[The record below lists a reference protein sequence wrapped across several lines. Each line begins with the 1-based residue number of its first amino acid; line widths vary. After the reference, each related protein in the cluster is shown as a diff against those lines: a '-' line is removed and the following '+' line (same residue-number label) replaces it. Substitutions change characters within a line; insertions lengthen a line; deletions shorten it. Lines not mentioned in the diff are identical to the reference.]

1 MKVYSYI
8 AHIVFAVEVFDFCCT
23 FNKTNFWIM
32 RNCILAL
39 TLLISPMA
47 MFAQHNNKIIFDEM
61 ANQNILYGEVNPED
75 FQNELF
81 GLWYNQGFESY
92 QPNADVVDQ
101 IKPLLKNVAFELIV
115 ATWCPDSKRETPR
128 FLKLLNQLNVPND
141 ELNMIAVNRKKVCP
155 EAGVEEGYIDYIPT
169 FIIRRNEAEIGRIV
183 ERPIKTLEGDLL
195 SILKKE

>member
-1 MKVYSYI
+1 
-8 AHIVFAVEVFDFCCT
+8 
-23 FNKTNFWIM
+23 M

-128 FLKLLNQLNVPND
+128 FLKLLNQLNVPSD